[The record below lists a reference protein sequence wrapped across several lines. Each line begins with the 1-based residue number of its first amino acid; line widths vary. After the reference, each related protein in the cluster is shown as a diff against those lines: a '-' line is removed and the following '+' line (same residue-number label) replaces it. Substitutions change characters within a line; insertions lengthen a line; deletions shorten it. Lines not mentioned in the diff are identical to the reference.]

1 MKNILQVFAA
11 ALLCLLQVIFLPLN
25 FALLATLIMVLRE
38 DFETSLITAVSASFF
53 LSIFGNLNFGLTL
66 ASFSLSMIVFLLMRR
81 FLPDRKIV
89 IMVGTAF
96 TLIFWEFLLRTT
108 SIIYLGS
115 L

>member
-66 ASFSLSMIVFLLMRR
+66 VSFSLSIIAFLLMRR
-81 FLPDRKIV
+81 FLPDRKAFSV
-89 IMVGTAF
+89 IGIIF
-96 TLIFWEFLLRTT
+96 TLIFWEFLIRTT
-108 SIIYLGS
+108 NIIYLGS